1 MQIKFLG
8 TGDMFSFE
16 QDHNSAMIEHE
27 DARLIIDFPES
38 NSKVLHKLGIPLSDV
53 RDVFITHLHDD
64 HINGLQQL
72 GYYAQVFGDHK
83 PTLYIHEQFV
93 DPLWRTL
100 EPGMKYTVGGEKS
113 LEDYFH
119 IVPLQEG
126 TPFTIGGI
134 TYEMTRTEHVP
145 GMISCGLL
153 ARGYFYYSGDATM
166 DRDLLLDID
175 QDVKIILY
183 ECHMQDVTIGSH
195 TSLGDIQALP
205 ESIQRK
211 TLLMH
216 YHDGYANREVRERFN
231 QESLAKLAHPLEVIE
246 L

>member
-16 QDHNSAMIEHE
+16 QDHNSAMVEY
-27 DARLIIDFPES
+27 ANTRLIIDFPES

-72 GYYAQVFGDHK
+72 GYYAQVFGNHK
-83 PTLYIHEQFV
+83 PTLYIHEQLV
-93 DPLWRTL
+93 EPLWCTL
-100 EPGMKYTVGGEKS
+100 EPGMKYTVSGEKS
-113 LEDYFH
+113 LEDYFD

-126 TPFTIGGI
+126 VLFSIGGI
-134 TYEMTRTEHVP
+134 SYEMTRTQHVP

-153 ARGYFYYSGDATM
+153 ARGYFYYSGDSVM
-166 DRDLLLDID
+166 DRELLLDTHE
-175 QDVKIILY
+175 DVKLILH
-183 ECHMQDVTIGSH
+183 ECHMQDVTINSH
-195 TSLGDIQALP
+195 TSLSDIEALP
-205 ESIQRK
+205 ESIQEK
-211 TLLMH
+211 ILLMH
-216 YHDGYANREVRERFN
+216 YHDGFANREVREQFN
-231 QESLAKLAHPLEVIE
+231 NESIAKLVHPLEVIE